1 METQPLDGLRVLDF
15 TRVLAGPFATM
26 ILGDLGAQVVKVE
39 PLGGDESREWP
50 PFLPLGDS
58 GYYMALNRNKRSITL
73 NLKDPRAVRIVR
85 ELAMAS
91 DIVVENFTPGVV
103 KKLGVDYDTLK
114 QDNPGLIY
122 CSISGFGQHGTYR
135 NKKAYDPIIQGMT
148 GLMSITGERGR
159 SPAKVGIPI
168 TDIVAALYAVTAIQ
182 AAYVNRL
189 QRGEGQYIDVALYDS
204 MIATLTIMATEYFAT
219 GKSPERWGLDHVHRV
234 PARAFPAKDGKYV
247 QVAAT
252 NDVMY
257 PILCRVLD
265 LESLIDDPRF
275 ATNSDRLKHRDEI
288 MPILEKKM
296 LEKDSSEW
304 LDIFKAAGLPCGPVL
319 NMEEV
324 FSDPN
329 IADREM
335 VFELDHP
342 ISGKVKHLG
351 FPYKFSATPARV
363 TAGPPQLGEHNEEII
378 VKMLGY
384 TEDEYRELQEG
395 GVIGTGRSTPAFR
408 ATP

>member
-1 METQPLDGLRVLDF
+1 METQPLNGVRVLDF

-39 PLGGDESREWP
+39 PPGGDESREWP
-50 PFLPLGDS
+50 PFLPTGGS
-58 GYYMALNRNKRSITL
+58 GYYMALNRNKRSVTL
-73 NLKDPRAVRIVR
+73 NLKDARARRIVR
-85 ELAMAS
+85 ELAQTS

-103 KKLGVDYDTLK
+103 RKLGVDYDTLK

-122 CSISGFGQHGTYR
+122 CSISGFGQYGTYR

-159 SPAKVGIPI
+159 SPVKVGIPI
-168 TDIVAALYAVTAIQ
+168 TDILAALYAVTAIQ

-189 QRGEGQYIDVALYDS
+189 QRGTGQYIDVALYDS
-204 MIATLTIMATEYFAT
+204 MISTLTIMATEYFAT
-219 GKSPERWGLDHVHRV
+219 GKSPERWGMDHVHRV
-234 PARAFPAKDGKYV
+234 PARAFPARDGKYV

-257 PILCRVLD
+257 PRFCRALGV
-265 LESLIDDPRF
+265 ESLIDDPRF

-288 MPILEKKM
+288 MPILERKM

-304 LDIFKAAGLPCGPVL
+304 LEIFEAAGLPCGPVL
-319 NMEEV
+319 DMEQV

-342 ISGKVKHLG
+342 VSGKVKYLG
-351 FPYKFSATPARV
+351 FPYKFSATPAGVSLR
-363 TAGPPQLGEHNEEII
+363 PPQLGEHNKDII

-384 TEDEYRELQEG
+384 TEDEYRELREG
-395 GVIGTGRSTPAFR
+395 GAIGK
-408 ATP
+408 ATS